1 MHGRNVYAACAALY
15 GVRVRMCVPICHKG
29 GGREKERKQLASDF
43 WRSLRE
49 RPENSKAG
57 ERRLD
62 VKRGKLPSRD
72 ILLEGKSRDFLLL
85 YCYSSRLSIGQVV
98 PNFTYTPF
106 ASLAC

>member
-1 MHGRNVYAACAALY
+1 MFPPGESLNVFRRTTSVAPAAQVYVNLHLGLFSLRAIAISLARKRKKAA
-15 GVRVRMCVPICHKG
+15 GVGLLRPR
-29 GGREKERKQLASDF
+29 
-43 WRSLRE
+43 RE

-85 YCYSSRLSIGQVV
+85 YFFSAIPRVRV
-98 PNFTYTPF
+98 
-106 ASLAC
+106 

>member
-1 MHGRNVYAACAALY
+1 
-15 GVRVRMCVPICHKG
+15 MCVPICHKG

-85 YCYSSRLSIGQVV
+85 YCYSSRMSIGQVV